1 MLKIFLIIVIMIVM
15 NNLMLKYIGVV
26 FYQVVR
32 FFILVFIIVFFVS
45 MLKQLFIWKVFLV
58 CLFIVIGY
66 LIGIDEENNIGIL
79 SLCGIMYGLLVS
91 LSVVVCGIYNKCFES
106 VLNIDSLK
114 QVYYN
119 NINSCL
125 FLVLLV
131 YSIG

>member
-32 FFILVFIIVFFVS
+32 FFILVFIIVFFIS

-79 SLCGIMYGLLVS
+79 NLWGIMYGLLVS
-91 LSVVVCGIYNKCFES
+91 LSVVVCGIYNKCFGS

-125 FLVLLV
+125 FLFLLV

>member
-15 NNLMLKYIGVV
+15 NNFMLKYIGVV

>member
-15 NNLMLKYIGVV
+15 NNFMLKYIGVV

-79 SLCGIMYGLLVS
+79 SLWGIMYGLLVS
-91 LSVVVCGIYNKCFES
+91 LSVVVCGIYNKCFGS